1 MFMSGL
7 FITACRSHRPDGYRL
22 RGPFGSIPSVAQGPV
37 PKHSASLAAD
47 AFCACSFEEIV
58 HHG

>member
-1 MFMSGL
+1 MSGL

-22 RGPFGSIPSVAQGPV
+22 REPFGSIPSVAQGPV
-37 PKHSASLAAD
+37 PNHSASQGSD
-47 AFCACSFEEIV
+47 ALCASSFEEIV